1 MGQQGYTQGA
11 HVVAGQY
18 YVLIG
23 LYTSGAS
30 VDWLREILGE
40 IRDLPSLIAEAEQVP
55 PGSLGV
61 CFLPHLRFAN
71 PPHDDPKGRGAFIG
85 LSTDAKHDVLFRA
98 LLEGLAYE
106 ARYSL
111 ETLMVYPGMEPLQ
124 KIYVTGGSTR
134 NRLLVQLRA
143 TILNQPLTMVEV
155 GEATSLG
162 AAILGGLGAGVYAD
176 TASIGNTVHY
186 KQITIDPVPDDVPL
200 YNAYFQQVYKNIYAS
215 LRELHHKIYRL
226 QQPGR

>member
-1 MGQQGYTQGA
+1 MGQQGYTQGS

-30 VDWLREILGE
+30 VDWLREIVGE
-40 IRDLPSLIAEAEQVP
+40 TDDFAGLIAEAEQVP
-55 PGSLGV
+55 PGSFGV

-85 LSTDAKHDVLFRA
+85 LSVDAKRGVLFRA

-111 ETLMVYPGMEPLQ
+111 ETLLAYSGMEPLQ
-124 KIYVTGGSTR
+124 ETYVTGGSTR

-143 TILNQPLTMVEV
+143 TILNQPLVMVDV
-155 GEATSLG
+155 AEATSLG

-176 TASIGNTVHY
+176 VASVANAVHHN
-186 KQITIDPVPDDVPL
+186 QITVNPAPQHVPL
-200 YNAYFQQVYKNIYAS
+200 YNAYFEQVYKNIYAS
-215 LRELHHKIYRL
+215 LRDLHHRLYQL
-226 QQPGR
+226 QQS